1 MEVQSVVVTQ
11 HCAHSELIPSLS
23 SAPGIHNTFSA
34 ADKAACLCAM
44 AVGSAEETRGEK
56 TAVALLA
63 VQHWKQ
69 NWTQGHGLMG
79 TVTDVVVSHPF
90 PQYLS
95 SL

>member
-11 HCAHSELIPSLS
+11 HCVHSELIPSLS

-44 AVGSAEETRGEK
+44 AIGSAEETRGEK

-63 VQHWKQ
+63 VLQCNTGSRTGPRAMVYWGQ
-69 NWTQGHGLMG
+69 LQML
-79 TVTDVVVSHPF
+79 
-90 PQYLS
+90 
-95 SL
+95 